1 MKSIS
6 RKFEVNSIT
15 SEQQYEIRVNAA
27 LDIARFLIAQGHAFH
42 GHDESSSS
50 LNKGNFLEML
60 DWYKKKNNEVRV
72 AFDELCP
79 KNARMTSSEIQK
91 DLTQS
96 CALEISKVIKEEIG
110 GNLFSIL
117 IDESRDISIAEQMAV
132 IVRFVNKKGMVVE
145 RFLGLK
151 HVEDTTSNSLK
162 KSLL

>member
-1 MKSIS
+1 
-6 RKFEVNSIT
+6 VNT
-15 SEQQYEIRVNAA
+15 A
-27 LDIARFLIAQGHAFH
+27 LDIARFLIAQGHAFR

-79 KNARMTSSEIQK
+79 KNARMTSPEIQK

-132 IVRFVNKKGMVVE
+132 IEVRSHISILSCAIISHLLYFSSNCIMSYA
-145 RFLGLK
+145 GL
-151 HVEDTTSNSLK
+151 
-162 KSLL
+162 

>member
-1 MKSIS
+1 M
-6 RKFEVNSIT
+6 
-15 SEQQYEIRVNAA
+15 NAA
-27 LDIARFLIAQGHAFH
+27 LDIARFLIAQGHAFR

-79 KNARMTSSEIQK
+79 KNARMTSPEIQK

-132 IVRFVNKKGMVVE
+132 IVRLVLIS
-145 RFLGLK
+145 RFF
-151 HVEDTTSNSLK
+151 HVPLFLIYCIPHLIVSCVMQVCK
-162 KSLL
+162 